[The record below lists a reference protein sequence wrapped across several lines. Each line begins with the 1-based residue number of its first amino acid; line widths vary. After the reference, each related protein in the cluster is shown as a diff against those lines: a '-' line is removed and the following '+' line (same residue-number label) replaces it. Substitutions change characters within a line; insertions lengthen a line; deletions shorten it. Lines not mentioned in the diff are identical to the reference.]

1 MTVQEFNSRQPL
13 AGVVDVIIIG
23 AGHCGLAMS
32 YFLSRRSIDHVVLER
47 GEVANSW
54 QHERWDS
61 LRLLTP
67 NWLSRLPGRGYAGPD
82 PDGFMSMAETVD
94 FIRTYACHIA
104 APVRTNTTVTSV
116 ERCADGYSVTTS
128 QGRWTCRAVVLAS
141 GAFNVPV
148 IPAFGS
154 ALPRH
159 VRQIPAQRYR
169 NPEQLESG
177 GVLIVGASA
186 TGLQL
191 ADELQGAGHDVTIAA
206 GEHVRM
212 PRTYRGYDIQWW
224 MHAIGLLDTRFDE
237 VDDLTRARGV
247 ASPQLI
253 GSHERSIMDLNSI
266 TMAGAR
272 LVGRVAGVRDGR
284 LLLSGALRNVCAL
297 ADLKMDRLLRT
308 IDEWVDRHGIGSEFD
323 RAERFAPTRVPGAPV
338 LDIDLRAG
346 EIRTII
352 WATGYRPDHSWLRV
366 PAFDPRGRIRH
377 DGGIVDVPGLYVM
390 GLPFLRRRKSSFIH
404 GAEDDARELTQH
416 LAGYLDS
423 SLRTDRRKVG

>member
-1 MTVQEFNSRQPL
+1 M
-13 AGVVDVIIIG
+13 
-23 AGHCGLAMS
+23 
-32 YFLSRRSIDHVVLER
+32 
-47 GEVANSW
+47 
-54 QHERWDS
+54 
-61 LRLLTP
+61 
-67 NWLSRLPGRGYAGPD
+67 
-82 PDGFMSMAETVD
+82 
-94 FIRTYACHIA
+94 
-104 APVRTNTTVTSV
+104 RTNTTVTSV